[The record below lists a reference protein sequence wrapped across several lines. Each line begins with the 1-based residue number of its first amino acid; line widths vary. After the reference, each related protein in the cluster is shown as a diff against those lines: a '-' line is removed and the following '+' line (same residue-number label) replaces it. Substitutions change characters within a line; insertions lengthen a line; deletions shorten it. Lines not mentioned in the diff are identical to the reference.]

1 MRIGS
6 AIVILASALVA
17 LGAVIR
23 AQVPEPAAPKPPGAA
38 IHIENTLTSEE
49 RSQGWALLFD
59 GKTGT
64 GWRGYKQ
71 KEMPEGWQV
80 IDGAIVGTGK
90 GGDII
95 TTGQYDSFELALDWK
110 IPEGGN
116 SGVMYRVSEEGES
129 TYHTGPEVQILDNHR
144 HRDGKN
150 PLTSAGSCYALYAP
164 TKDVT
169 RPIGSWNELRLVVK
183 GNHVEHWLN
192 GDKIVEYEISSPDW
206 KARVAGSKFKEWPK
220 FGTFPRGHIALQE
233 HGNRVE
239 FRNIKIRPLK

>member
-1 MRIGS
+1 M
-6 AIVILASALVA
+6 
-17 LGAVIR
+17 AV
-23 AQVPEPAAPKPPGAA
+23 
-38 IHIENTLTSEE
+38 
-49 RSQGWALLFD
+49 
-59 GKTGT
+59 
-64 GWRGYKQ
+64 
-71 KEMPEGWQV
+71 V
-80 IDGAIVGTGK
+80 IDGALVRTSGAIDIVT
-90 GGDII
+90 IE
-95 TTGQYDSFELALDWK
+95 QFDSFELALDWK

-192 GDKIVEYEISSPDW
+192 GDKIVEYQINSPDW
-206 KARVAGSKFKEWPK
+206 KHTRRREQVQGVAEIRHLPPRSHRPA
-220 FGTFPRGHIALQE
+220 GTRQPR
-233 HGNRVE
+233 
-239 FRNIKIRPLK
+239 